1 MFKMAEIELELISD
15 NDMYLFVEKRMGGG
29 ISYIAKRCSK
39 VNSKYMKSY
48 DNSESSKYYMY
59 LDINNL
65 YDWAMSQYLP
75 YSEFKWLN

>member
-15 NDMYLFVEKRMGGG
+15 NDMYLFVE
-29 ISYIAKRCSK
+29 IAKRCSK
-39 VNSKYMKSY
+39 VNNKYMKSY
-48 DNSESSKYYMY
+48 DNSKSSKYYMY

>member
-29 ISYIAKRCSK
+29 ISYIAKKKSK

-48 DNSESSKYYMY
+48 DNSKSSKYYMY